1 MFTKRTILKARNFVP
16 IILWGMMVFWSTQAF
31 GEEWTAAQKEVWNV
45 IEERWIGLKEGD
57 LKALEA
63 GIHNEALSWR
73 FTKEAPLKK
82 NLTMLGYERW
92 VSYARPA
99 TYEIKPYAVQIFGDD
114 IANVFYSYKWEAK
127 NEYSGHTRVLMT
139 LKKENGKWLIISA
152 LSSSCEKLT
161 NCLD

>member
-1 MFTKRTILKARNFVP
+1 MFSSVPQKKGGHMFTKRTILKARNFVP
-16 IILWGMMVFWSTQAF
+16 IILWGIMVFLSTQAF

-82 NLTMLGYERW
+82 NLTMLGM
-92 VSYARPA
+92 
-99 TYEIKPYAVQIFGDD
+99 KDG
-114 IANVFYSYKWEAK
+114 
-127 NEYSGHTRVLMT
+127 
-139 LKKENGKWLIISA
+139 
-152 LSSSCEKLT
+152 
-161 NCLD
+161 